1 MKLGWIIP
9 DGKFIECGHSHHATT
24 AEYVVGMKE
33 RELEKI
39 AVKVLYDQNVD
50 KVLFKTLR
58 RKLTD
63 DQLKTIRKYC
73 LDQEVMPP
81 HKYFVQKNLE
91 DLEGLPLNQV
101 LQFI

>member
-1 MKLGWIIP
+1 MS
-9 DGKFIECGHSHHATT
+9 DGKFVECGYRHHAMT
-24 AEYVVGMKE
+24 AELVVGMKE
-33 RELEKI
+33 KELEKI
-39 AVKVLYDQNVD
+39 AVKVLYDQDID

-58 RKLTD
+58 KRLTD

-73 LDQEVMPP
+73 LDQGVMPP
-81 HKYFVQKNLE
+81 HQFFVQKNLE